1 MWFHVGEN
9 SLKVEGV
16 LPGTTV
22 ADLKKSLSA
31 QFPPTND
38 FSHPTTF
45 DLVLPGDVQWH
56 GHSGKLPIKEALDNK
71 FFEIFDSE
79 GKQEIVVT
87 SIGAPAPPT
96 TETFNPEKWLQQFIT
111 KQKTDKI
118 QSLTQE
124 EVTTAQKANL
134 GPFFL
139 KPLPHGIHP
148 NGLDLEF
155 LGFATDTKAVQT
167 AVNDISLDK
176 HVALIARSGSGKTG
190 TIVGL
195 AKRFFLIYICAM
207 GAKGG
212 QLSSQFQRDNNS
224 LKLEQDLYYAL
235 TNPQLVTQVE
245 PERTRKIFELVSNRT
260 RHEIIG
266 RLLFLVIL
274 LKQNSSLTPEQF
286 FREQISDKGRSLIQD
301 FIQISNQI
309 NESFI
314 GSTISTIKKSI
325 ENTLQE
331 RSFANHKLVW
341 ALDEA
346 QLYIHP
352 EIWHLRASLLAARE
366 YRTPQSG
373 VPNEDKRFGF
383 LTPFCSEISLHG
395 VIVVSGASLTL
406 SNNAEQVYSAIGKQE
421 ILDVVF
427 DFGNCEN
434 PYQTLSQFLNLE
446 GIKLD
451 DIKPELESLR
461 GRFRLAMSV
470 ICKIW
475 QCQKAGNDKTQL
487 FKNSVHLALERVV
500 AQIAEKITQNLS
512 SKPELKEKFEE
523 ILLQWT
529 LKGRKIVT
537 KQLDGIDLISVLC
550 TLTTDRKKF
559 LFDEGFVFEAIE
571 KALRKSA
578 GLIMFK
584 ELKKS
589 YQDEQHG
596 SQTGVTLEG
605 LVPLTLIG
613 FDQKVTVA
621 ELPFVKK
628 FFTSEKLPDW
638 CSRVQVRTHETGTAD
653 KWGFSA
659 DAQGDLDFF
668 KQPVEQRIG
677 KILKP
682 NHATRPD
689 FVCFLDD
696 CHAMVIS
703 VAVCTTCSAVK
714 NEKTKNDFDTTY
726 WKNWF
731 LSRELTTYGV
741 VKGLN
746 TSLLALN
753 PFKGI
758 LRIHVLIPKGS
769 PHSFC
774 QSKVQIMKDEA
785 GKITEEDV
793 IVFIQEAELELL
805 FCTDPTLNKFSVQNK
820 TVLEELRKIIKK
832 AQKNEGESKRKK
844 SKRGKAKPKEKKKV
858 MKISK

>member
-1 MWFHVGEN
+1 MWFRVGEN
-9 SLKVEGV
+9 SFSVSGV
-16 LPGTTV
+16 LPGITV
-22 ADLKKSLSA
+22 ENLIRKVTEHAKY
-31 QFPPTND
+31 PPKAELPSY
-38 FSHPTTF
+38 FQ
-45 DLVLPGDVQWH
+45 LVLSGDVQWK
-56 GHSGKLPIKEALDNK
+56 GHSGKLPVKEALDNK
-71 FFEIFDSE
+71 FFEMFDDSTKKIE
-79 GKQEIVVT
+79 VHSVT
-87 SIGAPAPPT
+87 TSGTPATTT

-134 GPFFL
+134 GSFFL

-235 TNPQLVTQVE
+235 TNPQLVAQVE

-352 EIWHLRASLLAARE
+352 EIWHLRASLLAAGE

-383 LTPFCSEISLHG
+383 LTPFCSEISLLG

-406 SNNAEQVYSAIGKQE
+406 SNAEQVYSAIGKQE
-421 ILDVVF
+421 NLDVVF

-500 AQIAEKITQNLS
+500 AQIAEKIKQYLS
-512 SKPELKEKFEE
+512 FKQELKEKFEE
-523 ILLQWT
+523 ILVQWT
-529 LKGRKIVT
+529 LKGREIAT

-550 TLTTDRKKF
+550 TLTPDRQRF

-571 KALRKSA
+571 KALGQSA

-605 LVPLTLIG
+605 LVP
-613 FDQKVTVA
+613 D
-621 ELPFVKK
+621 
-628 FFTSEKLPDW
+628 SDW
-638 CSRVQVRTHETGTAD
+638 
-653 KWGFSA
+653 
-659 DAQGDLDFF
+659 
-668 KQPVEQRIG
+668 I
-677 KILKP
+677 
-682 NHATRPD
+682 
-689 FVCFLDD
+689 
-696 CHAMVIS
+696 
-703 VAVCTTCSAVK
+703 
-714 NEKTKNDFDTTY
+714 
-726 WKNWF
+726 
-731 LSRELTTYGV
+731 
-741 VKGLN
+741 
-746 TSLLALN
+746 
-753 PFKGI
+753 
-758 LRIHVLIPKGS
+758 
-769 PHSFC
+769 
-774 QSKVQIMKDEA
+774 
-785 GKITEEDV
+785 
-793 IVFIQEAELELL
+793 
-805 FCTDPTLNKFSVQNK
+805 
-820 TVLEELRKIIKK
+820 
-832 AQKNEGESKRKK
+832 
-844 SKRGKAKPKEKKKV
+844 
-858 MKISK
+858 